1 MLGRPLVWTMLG
13 RRRVVWAVADT
24 GVITRWHCS
33 RRREY
38 RGSRNAHGAKRLR
51 TRIIKTVALDPVAN
65 HPSATSVHGPQRR
78 DHGMTEG
85 NAIAFVLSKVWVG
98 IVEWSCQM
106 ANNEPAEGALSCLID
121 L

>member
-1 MLGRPLVWTMLG
+1 
-13 RRRVVWAVADT
+13 
-24 GVITRWHCS
+24 
-33 RRREY
+33 
-38 RGSRNAHGAKRLR
+38 
-51 TRIIKTVALDPVAN
+51 
-65 HPSATSVHGPQRR
+65 
-78 DHGMTEG
+78 MTEG